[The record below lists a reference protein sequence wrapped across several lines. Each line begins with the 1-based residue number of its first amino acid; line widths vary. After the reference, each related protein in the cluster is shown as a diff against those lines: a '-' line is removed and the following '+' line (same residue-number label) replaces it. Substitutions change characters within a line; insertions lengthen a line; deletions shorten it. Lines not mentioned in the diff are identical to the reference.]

1 MSIQD
6 FISKNLISLLAIG
19 MSTTSIVLSVAIPGA
34 TGSVGPVGETGPQGP
49 TGPTGPTGPSGEP
62 GDSGV
67 PGLTPYIGPNGNWW
81 TGDFDSG
88 ITSSNGGFTEEN
100 IPIYPITMTAA
111 ETLLSN
117 RGSAYLETN
126 LTQTQYVQQ
135 KVVEGFTTISSATQL
150 FSITDENGKY
160 VLTQNIDV
168 STLDAWSPLGFNG
181 QPFSGEFD
189 GAGFEIQ
196 NLTDANLEVPDLYNG
211 VGLFEI
217 INNGSIANI
226 IFKDVS
232 INLYDLTL
240 SPSLTPASANSLGS
254 LAGLINNSTLE
265 NINLDT
271 VSLLGNRYIGGI
283 AGSVANSTL
292 HISEGNTV
300 NVKGQYFVGGIFGET
315 ARSSINQINYNDVEV
330 SLDSMTEDYLGH
342 RFFGGVS
349 GGSYSTTYLNIEI
362 EVNIHNIGQ
371 SSLEGQM
378 TTTVQYIG
386 GLSGENYYDRVFNVV
401 TTGFI
406 LFTPDQEDFSLYDV
420 GGVSGSAYN
429 TTYFNVIN
437 VIDISLTMGD
447 LVENMYFVSIGGVLG
462 VAAYV
467 NLERVV
473 NAGHVQVAFPT
484 NGINE
489 CIYFNLGF
497 SSEVC
502 ENVFDEFPIE
512 YFGGLI
518 GYVNGSAYI
527 TYSANLGDIGGIAE
541 VGGLI
546 GSSGGGGGEN
556 PFFLQEDIIIQQ
568 SFNQGIV
575 VGLGFVGGI
584 MGLTDERTNLT
595 VANVYNVGDIAA
607 WFAVGGILGL
617 ASPAI
622 DVEVV
627 LVNTYNAGD
636 IFVEGELGGGLI
648 GATIPFFFFGSFDGP
663 PDFDIFAL
671 LFGSIEIHNSFHVG
685 EMRGNFDDF
694 DSLFSTAS
702 VIGVRAIQ
710 TRMYGVSFLQQFID
724 LEIDGVINSTPFP
737 GVADGNNVDLKAIA
751 PEDSF
756 LYFEDARFIYRTA
769 WNFTYVWEWDESNPL
784 SLPILQNIDLSALTS
799 ES

>member
-19 MSTTSIVLSVAIPGA
+19 MSTTSVVLSIANPGA
-34 TGSVGPVGETGPQGP
+34 TGSIGPVGETGPQ
-49 TGPTGPTGPSGEP
+49 GPTGPTGPSGEP

-111 ETLLSN
+111 ETLLNN
-117 RGSAYLETN
+117 RGNAFLETN

-135 KVVEGFTTISSATQL
+135 KVVEGFTTISNATQL

-196 NLTDANLEVPDLYNG
+196 NLTDANLEVPVLYNG
-211 VGLFEI
+211 IGLFEI
-217 INNGSIANI
+217 IQHASIANVT
-226 IFKDVS
+226 FKNVS
-232 INLYDLTL
+232 INLYDLSL

-265 NINLDT
+265 NIDLDT

-283 AGSVANSTL
+283 AGSVTNSTL
-292 HISEGNTV
+292 HISEGTTV
-300 NVKGQYFVGGIFGET
+300 NVKGQYFVGGIFGQTEIST
-315 ARSSINQINYNDVEV
+315 LNQIDYNEVEV
-330 SLDSMTEDYLGH
+330 SLDSITEDYIGH
-342 RFFGGVS
+342 RFFGGVT

-371 SSLEGQM
+371 SALEGEF

-386 GLSGENYYDRVFNVV
+386 GLTGENYYDRIFNVV

-406 LFTPDQEDFSLYDV
+406 LFTPNQEGFSLIDV

-429 TTYFNVIN
+429 TTFFNVIN

-447 LVENMYFVSIGGVLG
+447 LVENMDFVSIGGVIG
-462 VAAYV
+462 VAAFV

-489 CIYFNLGF
+489 CIYFNFNFNSGG
-497 SSEVC
+497 C

-518 GYVNGSAYI
+518 GYIDGSAYI

-546 GSSGGGGGEN
+546 GSSGGGGEN

-568 SFNQGIV
+568 SFNQGNV

-607 WFAVGGILGL
+607 RFAVGGILGL

-636 IFVEGELGGGLI
+636 ILVTDLIAGGLI

-663 PDFDIFAL
+663 PDFDFFAL
-671 LFGSIEIHNSFHVG
+671 LFGSIEIYNSFHVG
-685 EMRGNFDDF
+685 EIISNIDDI
-694 DSLFSTAS
+694 DLLFSTAS
-702 VIGVRAIQ
+702 VIGVRLIQ
-710 TRMYGVSFLQQFID
+710 TRMYGVSYLQQFVD

-737 GVADGNNVDLKAIA
+737 GVAEGNNVDLKAIA

-784 SLPILQNIDLSALTS
+784 SLPILQNIDLSALTA